1 MFKTN
6 IKRYIIIILVMF
18 EVGNKNFYNINLN
31 RNRNNYKI
39 SFGKSI
45 FNNEKLILKSP
56 IMSVPFGV
64 EKYLSK
70 LILNLEFTNKDKNN
84 EMNNFYATLKQ
95 IDNFMYRLSWDEE
108 LINESGVSIQ
118 FVKDIYKKQYVSCIR
133 NRNKYDSLFR
143 THIRKTKN
151 SQTTEFYRIE
161 DNNRIYLLN
170 DEIHKQAGEFEI
182 ELDFV
187 WITKDS
193 YGLTWY
199 IKNGLIK

>member
-1 MFKTN
+1 M
-6 IKRYIIIILVMF
+6 L

-31 RNRNNYKI
+31 RNKNNYKI

-45 FNNEKLILKSP
+45 FDKEKLILKSP
-56 IMSVPFGV
+56 IMNVPFGV

-70 LILNLEFTNKDKNN
+70 YILNLEFTNKDKNN

-108 LINESGVSIQ
+108 LIDESCVSIQ
-118 FVKDIYKKQYVSCIR
+118 FIKDIYKKYYVSCIR
-133 NRNKYDSLFR
+133 NRNKYDPLFR

-151 SQTTEFYRIE
+151 KQTTEFYKIE
-161 DNNRIYLLN
+161 DDNRIYLLN
-170 DEIHKQAGEFEI
+170 DEICKKEGEFEI

-199 IKNGLIK
+199 VKNGLIR

>member
-1 MFKTN
+1 
-6 IKRYIIIILVMF
+6 
-18 EVGNKNFYNINLN
+18 
-31 RNRNNYKI
+31 
-39 SFGKSI
+39 
-45 FNNEKLILKSP
+45 
-56 IMSVPFGV
+56 
-64 EKYLSK
+64 
-70 LILNLEFTNKDKNN
+70 
-84 EMNNFYATLKQ
+84 
-95 IDNFMYRLSWDEE
+95 MYRLSWDEE